1 VRVLGHVSF
10 GVADLARS
18 TAFYDATMAA
28 LGGQRVWDSAK
39 AVGYGPPG
47 EGDRLALFAQSQ
59 AVTPPGRGFHLAFDA
74 PSRSAVDAFHAAGVE
89 NGGVD
94 LGAPGLRPHYGENY
108 YAAFVADPDGY
119 KLEAVFQQAV
129 S

>member
-1 VRVLGHVSF
+1 
-10 GVADLARS
+10 
-18 TAFYDATMAA
+18 M
-28 LGGQRVWDSAK
+28 
-39 AVGYGPPG
+39 
-47 EGDRLALFAQSQ
+47 
-59 AVTPPGRGFHLAFDA
+59 TPPGPGFHLAFDA